1 MRERSKS
8 ESYSVPD
15 YESSECIIPPPSLF
29 PPSPLSHYIPLPSF
43 PPPPPISLYP
53 LFISC
58 FSSILLSP
66 FPLLP
71 PPHSSSSLPSLSPH
85 PLTPPPPLSLPFPPT
100 PSLLTQTTA
109 GASGCYQEAAD
120 TEGGRPSVT
129 QREKTGTPLVRR
141 RRREGL

>member
-1 MRERSKS
+1 MSHIRFLTTNHQN
-8 ESYSVPD
+8 V
-15 YESSECIIPPPSLF
+15 SSLPPPSF
-29 PPSPLSHYIPLPSF
+29 PPPPYLTTSSFPLSP